1 MTTPEY
7 NALDRQLRQLQLE
20 RFQGLHAYSERA
32 TEENERQIEVVR
44 RQMAKLRKEWE
55 PYKDRSQPC
64 YRKSKTRQA
73 SGEAREVTK

>member
-44 RQMAKLRKEWE
+44 RQMAKLRQRVGAVQRQIATVLPQVE
-55 PYKDRSQPC
+55 D
-64 YRKSKTRQA
+64 QA
-73 SGEAREVTK
+73 SHR